1 MCTLR
6 HEPGIE
12 WVFVICV
19 SCNGMGNCRT
29 VPNASVMSKNLACKN
44 DGIVEFSHKAFGLSY
59 EIPGASLF
67 EFWTS
72 SAK

>member
-1 MCTLR
+1 
-6 HEPGIE
+6 
-12 WVFVICV
+12 
-19 SCNGMGNCRT
+19 MGNCRT
-29 VPNASVMSKNLACKN
+29 VPNASVMTKNLACKN
-44 DGIVEFSHKAFGLSY
+44 DGIVEFSQKAFGPSY

>member
-12 WVFVICV
+12 WEFVIRM

-29 VPNASVMSKNLACKN
+29 VSNASVMSMNLACRI
-44 DGIVEFSHKAFGLSY
+44 DVIVEFSHEAFGPSY

-67 EFWTS
+67 
-72 SAK
+72 